1 MWEDQILNFIKV
13 LKKDD
18 EEDDTAGVSELMS
31 QTTPTIDEIDECLKT
46 LKMFVS
52 TRPVPSEEMM
62 EWMMR
67 MFSIFSK
74 GLIKK
79 TNETT

>member
-18 EEDDTAGVSELMS
+18 EEDDTAGVSELIS
-31 QTTPTIDEIDECLKT
+31 QTTPTIDEIDEYLIT

-74 GLIKK
+74 GLLKK
-79 TNETT
+79 DK